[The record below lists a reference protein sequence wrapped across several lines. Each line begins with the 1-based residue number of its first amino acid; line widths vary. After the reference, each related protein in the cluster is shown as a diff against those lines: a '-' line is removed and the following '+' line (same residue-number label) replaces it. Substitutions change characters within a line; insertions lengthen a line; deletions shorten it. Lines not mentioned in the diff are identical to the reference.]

1 MSSWFDYDIYGN
13 YQEYLQKNNLKIQ
26 ALGVI
31 KYPIYEII
39 GTIKK
44 YVDDDIS
51 SLDYHIMKL
60 VDQLEN
66 PEKSSLSLILGLTD
80 GIVSWRLESLE
91 VDDYLSVR
99 GQKVKLTKSNACAS
113 ISWVKKNR
121 PKNIGRFLK

>member
-1 MSSWFDYDIYGN
+1 MSSWFDYDYYGN
-13 YQEYLQKNNLKIQ
+13 YEEYLQKNNLKIQ

-80 GIVSWRLESLE
+80 GIVSWRLEGLE
-91 VDDYLSVR
+91 VDDYLSVK
-99 GQKVKLTKSNACAS
+99 GKKVKLTKKRGLHPA
-113 ISWVKKNR
+113 
-121 PKNIGRFLK
+121 